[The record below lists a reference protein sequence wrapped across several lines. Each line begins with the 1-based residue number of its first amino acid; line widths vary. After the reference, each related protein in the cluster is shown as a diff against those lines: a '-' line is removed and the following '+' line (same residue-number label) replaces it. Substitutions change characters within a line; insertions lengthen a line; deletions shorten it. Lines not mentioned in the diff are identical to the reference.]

1 MPTKKDSPKAAVTVS
16 PKGTEHVL
24 LKHRK
29 KPDWKRQQELDEQRE
44 AEEIEKLAT
53 GEMRTQQQVLSS
65 STGRVI
71 QVPQSREAPKA
82 DDNAGAEGQHF
93 QGEWKWDMGAVSKQ
107 QATQERHAAL
117 LQDVDELGSQLDDL
131 EGKIQSVPA
140 IPNLNADDF
149 LDIITGDASEAQLE
163 FNQKSVLIIKKCR
176 EIRAGRAKVEKEL
189 AKKRLL
195 VQKVADAH
203 TRLLEAESREKL
215 ADCGSDDIAK
225 MRDLV
230 KDARRRVDEV
240 KFAVGQQ
247 EKQLEIMEQAVKVEL
262 FGHNPKNRQKAE
274 AFNIYSLV
282 NEADGS
288 LKRPGKPERIQ
299 LLHEEKDNLQNE
311 LQGLTNKL
319 ETRRQ
324 ENGDEG
330 SDEGAR
336 ADENGDEAQDDQLSE
351 EVLTEQVQ
359 HKTKKLQKLKTVLAA
374 TKARISALNAERA
387 KNVAKIVGFLEDSDA
402 RDAQVQALQVRLMHG
417 KMLVV
422 IVFR

>member
-29 KPDWKRQQELDEQRE
+29 KPDWKKQQELDEQRE

-71 QVPQSREAPKA
+71 QVPQSREGPKQQEE
-82 DDNAGAEGQHF
+82 DSVGNAEAEGQRF
-93 QGEWKWDMGAVSKQ
+93 QGEWKWDMGAVSQQ

-117 LQDVDELGSQLDDL
+117 LQDVDELGSQLDEL

-203 TRLLEAESREKL
+203 TRLLEAESRDKL
-215 ADCGSDDIAK
+215 ADCGSEDIAK

-240 KFAVGQQ
+240 KFAVAQQ
-247 EKQLEIMEQAVKVEL
+247 EKQLEVMEQAVKVEL

-299 LLHEEKDNLQNE
+299 LLREEKENLQNE
-311 LQGLTNKL
+311 LQELTSKL
-319 ETRRQ
+319 EARRQ
-324 ENGDEG
+324 ENGDTG

-336 ADENGDEAQDDQLSE
+336 AGDDENGEEAQDDQVSE

-402 RDAQVQALQVRLMHG
+402 RDAQVQALQVRLPEG
-417 KMLVV
+417 E
-422 IVFR
+422 